1 MPQHCLLCP
10 RLETALGRSEAG
22 KEFIKFLTLWLKCR
36 QYKAQA
42 VVTDG
47 ELRCFVKFCPVF
59 WGSAGSLQTC
69 PETSYPHSVHNV
81 SGSER
86 LQ

>member
-1 MPQHCLLCP
+1 MLRGAGLGMPWHCLVCP

-22 KEFIKFLTLWLKCR
+22 KEFIKFLTVWLKCR

-59 WGSAGSLQTC
+59 WGKRRIFTNL
-69 PETSYPHSVHNV
+69 P
-81 SGSER
+81 
-86 LQ
+86 